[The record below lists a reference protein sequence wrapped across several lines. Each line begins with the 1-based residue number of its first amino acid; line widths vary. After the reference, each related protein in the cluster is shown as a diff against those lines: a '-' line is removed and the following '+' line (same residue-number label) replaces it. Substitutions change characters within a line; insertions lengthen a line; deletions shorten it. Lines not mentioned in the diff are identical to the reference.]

1 VPQRARVAVANA
13 LSLLTEIAKQEEF
26 DMKKILTTLSAMVIM
41 LSFALVAAET
51 MAKDVTFSVKF
62 GAMLSRSISPLGDRP
77 GHELIQTV
85 REGTTQSS
93 DPDWSDVPVINYGQF
108 DLVSGSGT
116 VAGYTIRTHKN
127 GDQSFYRYQGKLKA
141 ATGGNLQDS
150 TGEGTVELVGGTGK
164 FANARG
170 SGTWIST
177 GNGISTVRMNIE
189 Y

>member
-1 VPQRARVAVANA
+1 
-13 LSLLTEIAKQEEF
+13 
-26 DMKKILTTLSAMVIM
+26 MKKILTTLSTIVIM
-41 LSFALVAAET
+41 LSSALVASEA
-51 MAKDVTFSVKF
+51 AARDITFTVKF
-62 GAMLSRSISPLGDRP
+62 GATLSRSISPLGDRP

-93 DPDWSDVPVINYGQF
+93 DPEWSDVPVINYGQL
-108 DLVSGSGT
+108 DLVEGNGT

-141 ATGGNLQDS
+141 AAGGNMQAS

-164 FANARG
+164 FANVRG
-170 SGTWIST
+170 SGTWSSSV
-177 GNGISTVRMNIE
+177 NGISTIKMKVE